1 MLHAN
6 VHDSTGGGS
15 QTIQTV
21 TIFITAHS
29 SFPLYSHQ
37 NTDVTPCIS
46 GLVTNREQVV
56 IW

>member
-21 TIFITAHS
+21 TIFTMAHN

-37 NTDVTPCIS
+37 NTDVTLCIS
-46 GLVTNREQVV
+46 GFGDQS
-56 IW
+56 